1 MSFLNIAGGAG
12 KFMQAAA
19 LEKVK
24 GDQALRVAE
33 AKANSAA
40 AIKAKE
46 TDVTFKVGDSSL
58 TFNTIASLGSS
69 DESRSHA
76 VIPNITSNM
85 TKDEYTSAMKNGTEQ
100 QKIKLNNFLLYICAS
115 SLKL

>member
-24 GDQALRVAE
+24 GDQALRVSN

-46 TDVTFKVGDSSL
+46 TDVTFKVGDSRI
-58 TFNTIASLGSS
+58 TFNTINSLGSS
-69 DESRSHA
+69 DSVRA
-76 VIPNITSNM
+76 AGAITNITSNM
-85 TKDEYTSAMKNGTEQ
+85 TPDAYKIAMRTGTSEEKN
-100 QKIKLNNFLLYICAS
+100 KLNQFLLKSIC
-115 SLKL
+115 